1 MPKVIGQAIKGHI
14 GANSLCDAAVQKLN
28 FFLDIMNS
36 DMSFS
41 MPVVITVSTWNL
53 SNSSFYSLN
62 QAHSLC
68 LGSCSSH
75 EVF

>member
-14 GANSLCDAAVQKLN
+14 GANSLCDAAVQKLD

-41 MPVVITVSTWNL
+41 APVVITVSTWNL
-53 SNSSFYSLN
+53 
-62 QAHSLC
+62 
-68 LGSCSSH
+68 
-75 EVF
+75 